1 MILCKDHFRVFAGSF
16 YLLDCYVSLDLSF
29 HESLMSLPTG
39 RIEERLFRNLR
50 GKDV

>member
-29 HESLMSLPTG
+29 HESLHVLADG
-39 RIEERLFRNLR
+39 
-50 GKDV
+50 